1 MSRFFKLSILAVS
14 AGLIVFIFAGSF
26 GPTRLRAQSGNDG
39 AYRQM
44 EVYSEVLKRIQ
55 NDYVEDPNISL
66 VTTGALH
73 GLLESLD
80 ADSSY
85 LSPSEYIAYK
95 QLQKEGHA
103 QIGLIV
109 SKRFGYATVITVLK
123 GSPAEKA
130 NIEDGDIIEAIGDKT
145 TREMS
150 VATIRGLLSGAPG
163 TNVTLSVIRP
173 RKLDPDKLIISRTVV
188 GVPAFA
194 EQQYDSNTIL
204 YLKPGSIT
212 PDRVKEIEAKLRAM
226 PSTGGHKVLLDLR
239 DTADG
244 DYAAADK
251 LANLFIKQGVLA
263 SLQGQK
269 YPKQT
274 FNADAS
280 KAITSAPLAVLVN
293 HGTAGPA
300 ELVAAAVLDS
310 KRGDVIGDRTF
321 GEGSVQKL
329 FELPDGAALILSIA
343 KYYGPDGK
351 AIEDD
356 AVTPNVQVASSDDS
370 AIPDDE
376 SVDTSNAAP
385 AKPVVKP
392 DDQLNKALDLLK
404 QKQA

>member
-1 MSRFFKLSILAVS
+1 MSRVFKLSVLAVS

-85 LSPSEYIAYK
+85 LSPSEYLAYK
-95 QLQKEGHA
+95 QLQKEGKA
-103 QIGLIV
+103 QIGVIV

-150 VATIRGLLSGAPG
+150 VATIRGLLAGAPG
-163 TNVTLSVIRP
+163 TAVNLSVIRP
-173 RKLDPDKLIISRTVV
+173 RKLDPDRLVLTRTVV

-194 EQQYDSNTIL
+194 EQEYDSNTIL
-204 YLKPGSIT
+204 YLKPGAIT
-212 PDRVKEIEAKLRAM
+212 PDRVKEIETKLKAL
-226 PSTGGHKVLLDLR
+226 PAGHKVLLDLR

-251 LANLFIKQGVLA
+251 LANLFIKQGVLS
-263 SLQGQK
+263 SLAGQK
-269 YPKQT
+269 YPRQV

-280 KAITSAPLAVLVN
+280 KAVTSAPLAVLVN
-293 HGTAGPA
+293 RGTAGPA
-300 ELVAAAVLDS
+300 ELVAAAVLDT

-356 AVTPNVQVASSDDS
+356 AVTPNVQVASADDS
-370 AIPDDE
+370 IIPDDE

-385 AKPVVKP
+385 AKPAVKT
-392 DDQLNKALDLLK
+392 DDQLQKALDLLK